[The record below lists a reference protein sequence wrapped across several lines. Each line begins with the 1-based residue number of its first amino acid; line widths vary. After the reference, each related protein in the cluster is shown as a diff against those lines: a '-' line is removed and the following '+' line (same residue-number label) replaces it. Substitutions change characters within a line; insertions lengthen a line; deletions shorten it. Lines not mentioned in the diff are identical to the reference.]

1 LLEGVKNYAK
11 NGKQMAYLRRYR
23 EDFVGKRGQSLFASL
38 VSNGEISKLT
48 NGKWKGVKYQ
58 SSQWFFC
65 NEDEKG
71 RVVTDSVPF
80 CYGFSLAQMEHD
92 KSTSYPDITMIVFDE
107 FISRIGYLNN
117 EFVMFMNVLST
128 IIRQRNDVT
137 IYMLGN
143 TVNKYCPYFA
153 EMGLGHVEEMEAG
166 KIDVYS
172 YGESSLRVAV
182 ERTMNHNIG
191 GRKSDVYFAFDNP
204 SLQMITGGAWELDLY
219 PHLPREYEDENI
231 VFKYF
236 IIFNG
241 QILQCEVLEFDDC
254 AFTYIHRKTGEIRH
268 PNEDLVFSDKYSELP
283 NQIRNL
289 RRNSQ
294 SVCDKIYKFFRDDL
308 VFYQDNDVGEIVRNY
323 LQFCAQDKVAS

>member
-1 LLEGVKNYAK
+1 
-11 NGKQMAYLRRYR
+11 
-23 EDFVGKRGQSLFASL
+23 
-38 VSNGEISKLT
+38 
-48 NGKWKGVKYQ
+48 
-58 SSQWFFC
+58 
-65 NEDEKG
+65 
-71 RVVTDSVPF
+71 
-80 CYGFSLAQMEHD
+80 
-92 KSTSYPDITMIVFDE
+92 
-107 FISRIGYLNN
+107 
-117 EFVMFMNVLST
+117 
-128 IIRQRNDVT
+128 
-137 IYMLGN
+137 MLGN

-219 PHLPREYEDENI
+219 PHLSREYEDENI